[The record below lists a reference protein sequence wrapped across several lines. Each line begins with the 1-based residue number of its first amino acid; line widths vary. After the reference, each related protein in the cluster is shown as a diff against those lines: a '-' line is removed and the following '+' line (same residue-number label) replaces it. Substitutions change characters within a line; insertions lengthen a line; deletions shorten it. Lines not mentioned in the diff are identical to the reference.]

1 MNKRNSDPHHRNPA
15 LTTGSLPLNN
25 RKIHILWVEEGSI
38 EGGGGEGNFAI
49 YGIRFVDLFWKNF
62 VKYFFSLFSEW

>member
-1 MNKRNSDPHHRNPA
+1 MNKRNSDIHHRNPA

-49 YGIRFVDLFWKNF
+49 CGIRVVDLFWKSF

>member
-25 RKIHILWVEEGSI
+25 RKIHILWVKEGSI
-38 EGGGGEGNFAI
+38 DGGGGGRE
-49 YGIRFVDLFWKNF
+49 LFWKSF
-62 VKYFFSLFSEW
+62 VKNFKERKVKKDFIKVRSK

>member
-25 RKIHILWVEEGSI
+25 RKIHILWVKEGSI
-38 EGGGGEGNFAI
+38 DGGGGEGTFLEK
-49 YGIRFVDLFWKNF
+49 FCKKNF
-62 VKYFFSLFSEW
+62 KERKVKKDFIKVRSK